1 MKISQS
7 ALQLG
12 YEHQKN
18 TSLAQQ
24 TDRNVR
30 ILDNNPTTS
39 DTTGAR
45 AGIKNTQEQTLT
57 DTISVTSQSLVTDTN
72 TGEASY
78 FESAE
83 FLQAVSSVL
92 VEEDMTVAAVQT
104 LDNGRVNTG
113 SQRVEITSITQF
125 ESDTNIQANALGVVT
140 TEDGREIEFLL
151 ELTYDRNIKTTQ
163 ESIFTGERNLTD
175 PLVINL
181 NGSAPSLSDQ
191 YFEFDLNSDGETE
204 SLNQTAHGTGFLAL
218 DKNGNGEI
226 DNGQELFGP
235 NSNSGFGEL
244 AQYDDDDNGWIDE
257 NDAIFSQLSFMDFD
271 ENGEQRLRSIGEAGL
286 GALYLGS
293 EEMDL
298 DLFDSD
304 GNFQANI
311 ARNGVALKE
320 TGHAVSLQEI
330 HYAGQAQENGR
341 GAAQM
346 EEAKAFSISADL
358 VQNGTPINVAQT
370 INSTQTLSEALSPV
384 RIESALTQF
393 QFDDEVLNARN
404 ADTQVTISVAEQ
416 NNFIVQNG
424 IRNRSDLSLNNSFSG
439 PSGNLNMSA
448 SFTIGA
454 NTSISRTEETRA
466 DLSANGQSMQASTS
480 TQRREEIQSIFQ
492 ARFEAGVTFEP
503 VNTASNSTQDNRP
516 KIDVP
521 TLSQSIF
528 WQDNRQQYQDKY
540 EEGSKLDQ
548 LKQLVA
554 DLKDIREQQK
564 ESQEKIGIYNQ
575 VGNYGLNKP

>member
-1 MKISQS
+1 MKISSS

-24 TDRNVR
+24 TNSNVR
-30 ILDNNPTTS
+30 ILDNNPTTNG
-39 DTTGAR
+39 TTGAR
-45 AGIKNTQEQTLT
+45 AGISNSQQQTLT
-57 DTISVTSQSLVTDTN
+57 DSILANSQSVVTHKDS
-72 TGEASY
+72 GEVSY

-104 LDNGRVNTG
+104 LDNGRTNIG

-125 ESDTNIQANALGVVT
+125 ESDTSIQATALGIVT
-140 TEDGREIEFLL
+140 TEDGREIDFLL
-151 ELTYDRNIKTTQ
+151 ELNYDRNIKTTQ

-181 NGSAPSLSDQ
+181 NGGAPSLTNQS
-191 YFEFDLNSDGETE
+191 FEFDLNSDGQTQ
-204 SLNQTAHGTGFLAL
+204 SLSQTASGTGFLVL
-218 DKNGNGEI
+218 DKNGNGKI

-271 ENGEQRLRSIGEAGL
+271 ENGEQRIQSISDVGL
-286 GALYLGS
+286 GSLYLGS
-293 EEMDL
+293 EEIDL

-320 TGHAVSLQEI
+320 TGQAVSLQEI
-330 HYAGQAQENGR
+330 HYSEQAQANGRGQAQI
-341 GAAQM
+341 
-346 EEAKAFSISADL
+346 EEATSMVVNGVSIFSAGPNNAALAANPS
-358 VQNGTPINVAQT
+358 
-370 INSTQTLSEALSPV
+370 QTLTAALSPV

-393 QFDDEVLNARN
+393 QFDDAALNGRN
-404 ADTQVTISVAEQ
+404 TDTQVTITVAEMDS
-416 NNFIVQNG
+416 FIVQNG
-424 IRNRSDLSLNNSFSG
+424 IRNRTDFSLSGS
-439 PSGNLNMSA
+439 SGNFSMNN

-454 NTSISRTEETRA
+454 NASASRSAETRVQ
-466 DLSANGQSMQASTS
+466 LSNDGQTVQASS
-480 TQRREEIQSIFQ
+480 VTQRREEIQSIFQ
-492 ARFEAGVTFEP
+492 ARFESGFTITNTNAAGNNDQSSQAEFK
-503 VNTASNSTQDNRP
+503 A
-516 KIDVP
+516 P
-521 TLSQSIF
+521 TLSQSVF
-528 WQDNRQQYQDKY
+528 WQDNRQQYQNKY
-540 EEGSKLDQ
+540 EGGSKLDQ
-548 LKQLVA
+548 LKQLVE
-554 DLKDIREQQK
+554 DLKGMREQQK
-564 ESQEKIGIYNQ
+564 ESQGKISIYDQ
-575 VGNYGLNKP
+575 VGKF